1 MDKVEIK
8 IVGSI
13 PDENTL
19 NEIQSIAKVF
29 VYEQRMK
36 DFKYPIKENR
46 QMRKKQIKH
55 YNKTR
60 NHQKILNNCMSHV
73 MVKGLM

>member
-1 MDKVEIK
+1 MNKVEIK

-36 DFKYPIKENR
+36 DFKHPIKENR

-55 YNKTR
+55 YNKTG

-73 MVKGLM
+73 MVKGLI

>member
-1 MDKVEIK
+1 MSKVEIK

-19 NEIQSIAKVF
+19 NEIQSIAKIF

-46 QMRKKQIKH
+46 QIRKKQIKH

-73 MVKGLM
+73 MVKGLI

>member
-1 MDKVEIK
+1 MEIK

-19 NEIQSIAKVF
+19 NEIQSIAKIF

-36 DFKYPIKENR
+36 HFNYPTKNNNSIRKKPIKFY
-46 QMRKKQIKH
+46 KKIDNQH
-55 YNKTR
+55 
-60 NHQKILNNCMSHV
+60 KIINYRLPHNIV
-73 MVKGLM
+73 RGLI

>member
-1 MDKVEIK
+1 MNKIEIK

-46 QMRKKQIKH
+46 QMRKKHIKH
-55 YNKTR
+55 NKTG
-60 NHQKILNNCMSHV
+60 NHQRIFSNYMSHI
-73 MVKGLM
+73 MVKGLI

>member
-1 MDKVEIK
+1 MEIK

-19 NEIQSIAKVF
+19 DEIQSIAKIF

-36 DFKYPIKENR
+36 RFSCPVKNNTPIITKPVKL
-46 QMRKKQIKH
+46 QKKICDP
-55 YNKTR
+55 
-60 NHQKILNNCMSHV
+60 QKIVANYLPHV
-73 MVKGLM
+73 MVKGLI

>member
-1 MDKVEIK
+1 MSKVEIK

-19 NEIQSIAKVF
+19 NELQSIAKVF

-46 QMRKKQIKH
+46 QMRKKQMKH

-60 NHQKILNNCMSHV
+60 KHQKILNNCMSHV
-73 MVKGLM
+73 MVKGLI